1 MDKGSR
7 MTTARRGF
15 SRERHSSLKA
25 VLSMLAVAG
34 FGASWLGFSL
44 AHGAS
49 SLPPADSDSALT
61 TDLQPTATATHSAT
75 ATRTAP
81 ARATETVPGT
91 TRSTVA
97 GGGTQK
103 PAVPAPSN
111 TPAPQPSPAS
121 PAPTAT
127 P

>member
-7 MTTARRGF
+7 MTAARRGF

-25 VLSMLAVAG
+25 VLSVLAVAG

-44 AHGAS
+44 AHGSAS

-91 TRSTVA
+91 TWSTVA

-103 PAVPAPSN
+103 P
-111 TPAPQPSPAS
+111 
-121 PAPTAT
+121 
-127 P
+127 